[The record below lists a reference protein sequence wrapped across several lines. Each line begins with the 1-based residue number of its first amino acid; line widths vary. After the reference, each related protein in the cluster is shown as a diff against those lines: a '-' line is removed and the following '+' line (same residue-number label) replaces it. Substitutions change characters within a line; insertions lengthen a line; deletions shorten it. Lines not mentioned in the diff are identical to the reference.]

1 MFKDLKLRFKTTF
14 VAAIVIFSTLNFL
27 PSFAEQTKVTSQIIS
42 GNNVNLDTDLYLPSK
57 IPAPAILLAHGF
69 GGSKESTS
77 DEAKKLQDLGY
88 VVMTY
93 SARGFGKSTGL
104 ISMNNYDLEVADAT
118 KLVDFLAANTDVAKD
133 KQGQPLI
140 GVTGA
145 SYGGALSLMLAA
157 KDSRIK
163 AIASDIT
170 WNSLRNALFPQYA
183 DSSKYVSAAGP
194 FKRVWAGSF
203 FNLTALQNTYLGQC
217 GNFEEKWCQSFKDS
231 MAGKSPT
238 PEELQLLAQSS
249 PSQFISSINAPTLL
263 MQGQSDS
270 LFPLSESLANAQV
283 LKEKKVPVSLFWH
296 AGGHDGGNIDDLLI
310 FQATV
315 NWFDKY
321 LKGKALSIPAF
332 QVTDSQG
339 SLSVTDSTAIATEL
353 VGKSVPGSIGE
364 KIQTLSMEKQLRPFF
379 NPIGAAPAALT
390 ALPGLGGI
398 SSALNGIAGSLG
410 GGNTFGNLGNLGDI
424 TPSLLPGQSAQ
435 FESQQISAP
444 FNIVGSPKISVKIT
458 STNSDATLFFSL
470 LVKSQSG
477 LRSTSS
483 AVAPVKLENIPKDG
497 ADIQLTLPAVFAKVS
512 PGESLV
518 VGVSATDQGFLMP
531 IDGRLYTVAP
541 LTDLS
546 VPTMELAVMTS
557 GKAQFVWPMGALI
570 SLIFAL
576 LYYFWRRP
584 QRKAL
589 AIDNAS
595 DSTLEIGESDIKKN
609 QTIIEISN
617 LSKVYQD
624 GFQAVSDLSFK
635 VGKGQVVGLL
645 GPNGAGKT
653 TTLRML
659 MGLIWPTAG
668 EIKINGKSVYPGS
681 PALAQLG
688 SFVEGPGLLPHLT
701 GRENLEIYWRAVGRT
716 QDARLDEVIA
726 ITKLGSALD
735 KKVRSYS
742 QGMRQRIAIAQSMM
756 GLPDVLIL
764 DEPTNGLDPQ
774 QIAEMRKVLKD
785 YAKSGRTVV
794 ISSHLLAEV
803 EQTCSHVVLMHRGQL
818 IAAGTMRN
826 IIKDAKNLEE
836 IFLELI
842 GDDLIIGQ
850 GKQ

>member
-1 MFKDLKLRFKTTF
+1 MFKDLKLRHKATF
-14 VAAIVIFSTLNFL
+14 ISALVIFLTINFL
-27 PSFAEQTKVTSQIIS
+27 PGYAVQSKVTLQIIS
-42 GNNVNLDTDLYLPSK
+42 VNNVNIDTDLYLPSK
-57 IPAPAILLAHGF
+57 LPAPAILLAHGF
-69 GGSKESTS
+69 GGSKESTA
-77 DEAKKLQDLGY
+77 DEAKKLQELGY
-88 VVMTY
+88 AVMTY

-104 ISMNNYDLEVADAT
+104 ISMNNYDLEVADAI
-118 KLVDFLAANTDVAKD
+118 KLVDFLAANKVVAKN

-157 KDSRIK
+157 KDARIK
-163 AIASDIT
+163 AVASDIT

-183 DSSKYVSAAGP
+183 DSSNYVSVAGP

-238 PEELQLLAQSS
+238 AQEIQLLAQSS
-249 PSQFISSINAPTLL
+249 PSQFISSIKAPTLL

-270 LFPLSESLANAQV
+270 LFPLSESLANTK
-283 LKEKKVPVSLFWH
+283 LLREKNVPVSLFWH
-296 AGGHDGGNIDDLLI
+296 AGGHDGGNSDDSLI

-321 LKGKALSIPAF
+321 LKGKSITISPF

-353 VGKSVPGSIGE
+353 VGKSVPGSNNE
-364 KIQTLSMEKQLRPFF
+364 KIQTLVMDRQFRPFF

-398 SSALNGIAGSLG
+398 SNALNGIASSLG
-410 GGNTFGNLGNLGDI
+410 SGSNFGNLGDLGSI

-435 FESQQISAP
+435 FESQPSNAP
-444 FNIVGSPKISVKIT
+444 FNIVGSPKISVKVT
-458 STNSDATLFFSL
+458 SSTSDATLFFSL

-497 ADIQLTLPAVFAKVS
+497 ADIQVTLPAVFAKVS

-531 IDGRLYTVAP
+531 LDGRLYTVAP

-546 VPTMELAVMTS
+546 VPTMELTVKTS
-557 GKAQFVWPMGALI
+557 GKAQFVWPIGALI

-576 LYYFWRRP
+576 LFYFWCRP

-589 AIDNAS
+589 AIDHTS
-595 DSTLEIGESDIKKN
+595 DSNLEIGESGIKKN

-624 GFQAVSDLSFK
+624 GYQAVADLSFK

-668 EIKINGKSVYPGS
+668 EIKINGKAVYPGS

-785 YAKSGRTVV
+785 YARSGRTVV

-803 EQTCSHVVLMHRGQL
+803 EQTCSHVVLMHRGKL
-818 IAAGTMRN
+818 IASGTMRN

-842 GDDLIIGQ
+842 GDDLIIGK

>member
-1 MFKDLKLRFKTTF
+1 MRNNGDEARLERGEAWILPRLLARARFTVPVLAADRTEAAALAGGMMLNSVQVGVEPGLRFAVLFDRSGGCVQLDWAQIADWKP
-14 VAAIVIFSTLNFL
+14 ANGFL
-27 PSFAEQTKVTSQIIS
+27 WIHLEREAPEAQAWVRDKS
-42 GNNVNLDTDLYLPSK
+42 GIDPVSVE
-57 IPAPAILLAHGF
+57 ALLAD
-69 GGSKESTS
+69 ESRPRVN
-77 DEAKKLQDLGY
+77 D
-88 VVMTY
+88 
-93 SARGFGKSTGL
+93 
-104 ISMNNYDLEVADAT
+104 IADALLIVLRT
-118 KLVDFLAANTDVAKD
+118 TLAALSQLDPLLDDASMSLGATPAMTFRRVTL
-133 KQGQPLI
+133 PLI
-140 GVTGA
+140 GRGVGA
-145 SYGGALSLMLAA
+145 GGFLAFM
-157 KDSRIK
+157 
-163 AIASDIT
+163 ASFD
-170 WNSLRNALFPQYA
+170 N
-183 DSSKYVSAAGP
+183 
-194 FKRVWAGSF
+194 
-203 FNLTALQNTYLGQC
+203 
-217 GNFEEKWCQSFKDS
+217 
-231 MAGKSPT
+231 
-238 PEELQLLAQSS
+238 
-249 PSQFISSINAPTLL
+249 
-263 MQGQSDS
+263 
-270 LFPLSESLANAQV
+270 
-283 LKEKKVPVSLFWH
+283 VPVSLFWH
-296 AGGHDGGNIDDLLI
+296 AGGHDGGNSDDSLI

-321 LKGKALSIPAF
+321 LKGKSITISPF

-353 VGKSVPGSIGE
+353 VGKRVPGSTGE
-364 KIQTLSMEKQLRPFF
+364 KIQTLVMDRQFRPFF

-390 ALPGLGGI
+390 ALPGLGVI
-398 SSALNGIAGSLG
+398 SNALNGIASSLG
-410 GGNTFGNLGNLGDI
+410 GGSNFGNLGDLGSI

-435 FESQQISAP
+435 FESQPANAP
-444 FNIVGSPKISVKIT
+444 FNIVGSPKISVKVT
-458 STNSDATLFFSL
+458 STTSDATLFFSL

-497 ADIQLTLPAVFAKVS
+497 ADIQITLPAVFAKVS

-546 VPTMELAVMTS
+546 VPTMELTVKTS
-557 GKAQFVWPMGALI
+557 GKAQFVWPIGALI

-576 LYYFWRRP
+576 LFYFWRRP

-589 AIDNAS
+589 AIDHAS
-595 DSTLEIGESDIKKN
+595 DSNLEIGESGIKKN

-624 GFQAVSDLSFK
+624 GYQAVADLSFK

-668 EIKINGKSVYPGS
+668 EIKINGKAVYPGS

-803 EQTCSHVVLMHRGQL
+803 EQTCSHVVLMHRGKL
-818 IAAGTMRN
+818 IASGTMRN

-842 GDDLIIGQ
+842 GDDLIIGK